1 MLGARSSVE
10 TAVGSRPKLKTVRT
24 RAVKT
29 SAETIAVRDRNSRV
43 RSLRAI
49 VQACRNSSPIA
60 CASDRATVR
69 LGDLG
74 GAAPA
79 PGRELHEPPP
89 QLERDVGRQLHALVD
104 VMRRQYQRAACAAE
118 RAQQHA

>member
-1 MLGARSSVE
+1 MLGARSRVD

-24 RAVKT
+24 SAVKT

-49 VQACRNSSPIA
+49 VQACRNSSPTA
-60 CASDRATVR
+60 SASDRTTVR
-69 LGDLG
+69 LGDLR

-79 PGRELHEPPP
+79 PRRELHEPPTE
-89 QLERDVGRQLHALVD
+89 LERDVGGELHAFVD
-104 VMRRQYQRAACAAE
+104 VVRRQHQRAA
-118 RAQQHA
+118 